1 MLREAAGSIAA
12 TATDMSNYLR
22 LLLNQGVGPKG
33 RLLSEKAFDLLTKPV
48 IKSPFRGE
56 DASYAY
62 GFWVSEKDG
71 HTLLRHTGGMVA
83 FSSAMYADITDG
95 LAAFASVN
103 ASLYG
108 GYRPVAVTR
117 YALELLSAAAKD
129 KELPRTATAA

>member
-1 MLREAAGSIAA
+1 MALVQKAACCRIE
-12 TATDMSNYLR
+12 R
-22 LLLNQGVGPKG
+22 F
-33 RLLSEKAFDLLTKPV
+33 ELLTKPV

-62 GFWVSEKDG
+62 GLWVSEKDG

-83 FSSAMYADITDG
+83 FSSAMHTDLTDG

-103 ASLYG
+103 ASLQG

-117 YALELLSAAAKD
+117 YAIELLSAAAKK
-129 KELPRTATAA
+129 KELPAAHRRQPRLTR